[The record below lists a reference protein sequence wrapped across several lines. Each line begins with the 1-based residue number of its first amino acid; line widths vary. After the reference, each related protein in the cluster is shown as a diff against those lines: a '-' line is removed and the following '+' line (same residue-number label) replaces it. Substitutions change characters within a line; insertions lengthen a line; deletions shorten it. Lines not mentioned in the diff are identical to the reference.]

1 MTNIPPTI
9 NPQPGLPP
17 IVTPPPIA
25 PGISTTSP
33 IADLS
38 YRTYSGPVRK
48 HFLRWWIVALY
59 TFRRARRSPW
69 FWILTGFSVISY
81 LFHMLIYYFNSAIGQ
96 TSGTTSAIGTSGTI
110 PGTFFSAMNGNLNS
124 YCLMGIALLLG
135 AGSIAADTR
144 ANALIIYLSRSITRS
159 DYLLGKWFGQF
170 LALYMV
176 AVAPALLMFVIFALA
191 YTSQG
196 FFVHNPW
203 LIVHILLA
211 ALAPTVLLSSL
222 VTGISA
228 WSKSSFASGAI
239 FFSLY
244 FISGVLS
251 NIIGI
256 AIYHHSP
263 DTMNLVRHFSISGL
277 IDALSQRI
285 YNIPLT
291 NPFSR
296 NGFGRVILPILF
308 RYTLPPVVILSLFS
322 LLMARI
328 RIKAVE
334 VVSG

>member
-1 MTNIPPTI
+1 MTNIPPII
-9 NPQPGLPP
+9 NPQSGLPP
-17 IVTPPPIA
+17 VISPPPVA
-25 PGISTTSP
+25 TGFSTTSP

-38 YRTYSGPVRK
+38 YRTYNGPVRK
-48 HFLRWWIVALY
+48 HFLRWWIVAIY

-69 FWILTGFSVISY
+69 FWILTGISGISY
-81 LFHMLIYYFNSAIGQ
+81 LFHMFAYYLTNNLAQAGMP
-96 TSGTTSAIGTSGTI
+96 TAAMGTEGTV
-110 PGTFFSAMNGNLNS
+110 PGTFFSAMDGNLNS

-135 AGSIAADTR
+135 AGSIAADNR

-176 AVAPALLMFVIFALA
+176 ATIPSLLMFIMFALA

-211 ALAPTVLLSSL
+211 ALAPAVLLSSL

-228 WSKSSFASGAI
+228 WSKSSFSSGAI

-244 FISGVLS
+244 FITGVLA
-251 NIIGI
+251 NIIAF
-256 AIYHHSP
+256 AIYNHAP
-263 DTMNLVRHFSISGL
+263 QTLYLVRHFSISGM
-277 IDALSQRI
+277 IDAISQRI
-285 YNIPLT
+285 FNIPL
-291 NPFSR
+291 S
-296 NGFGRVILPILF
+296 NGFGRGGMDDIPPILF
-308 RYTLPPVVILSLFS
+308 RYTLPPVLILSLFS
-322 LLMARI
+322 LFMARI